1 MKHCKFHGIIVG
13 CLPSTNCC
21 RISLAQSTVSLV
33 VIGQFHDD
41 FTDFMGKSSID
52 GNHIDIS
59 IYFNGDTDLSM
70 RIDQPF

>member
-1 MKHCKFHGIIVG
+1 M
-13 CLPSTNCC
+13 
-21 RISLAQSTVSLV
+21 

-41 FTDFMGKSSID
+41 FTVFMGKSSID